1 MIISRR
7 TFTIGAMLAAGTA
20 GWPAFVKAQGAKTIA
35 VLFDGLYSPF
45 WVAGL
50 DAIKRDLESRGF
62 EMVQA
67 ISDQDDNRQ
76 FEQVISA
83 NHRLMM
89 AIAPSAVQFAA
100 TNRRSAA

>member
-1 MIISRR
+1 MNDKRFNPN
-7 TFTIGAMLAAGTA
+7 TFI
-20 GWPAFVKAQGAKTIA
+20 
-35 VLFDGLYSPF
+35 D
-45 WVAGL
+45 
-50 DAIKRDLESRGF
+50 
-62 EMVQA
+62 
-67 ISDQDDNRQ
+67 RQ